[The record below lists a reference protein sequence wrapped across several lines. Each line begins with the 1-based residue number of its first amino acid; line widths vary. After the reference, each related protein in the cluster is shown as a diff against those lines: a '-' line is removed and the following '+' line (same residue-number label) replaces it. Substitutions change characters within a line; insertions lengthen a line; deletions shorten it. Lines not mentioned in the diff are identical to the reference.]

1 VPDYFEKKY
10 KCYIYTFSQ
19 NFLNLPVTQTKMKNL
34 LKFSFLVLSL
44 LLAVSCTTKKPKAPE
59 DSQDKQFWQYAKTP
73 PMGWNSWDCFG
84 PTVTETEIRSNTD
97 YMAENLKKH
106 GWEYIVVDI
115 RWFVENDKAGGYN
128 ETDPIYTMDE
138 YGRFMPAIKKFPS
151 AADGKGFKT
160 LADYVHS
167 KGLKFGIHLMRG
179 IPVEAVKK
187 NTPIRGSSVKASEI
201 YSDKLQCGWLH
212 DMYTIDTLKTGAQEY
227 YNSIFNLYASWGVDY
242 VKVDDLSRPYHHGEI
257 AMIRRAIDQSGRP
270 MVFSTSPGAT
280 PLEKANHV
288 MNHANLWRICDD
300 FWDNWD
306 ALKPQF
312 VRCAKWAPYIG
323 EGHWP
328 DADMLPLG
336 RISVRGERGAD
347 RMTGFTHTEQYTLM
361 NLWAIF
367 RSPLMFGGDLPSNDE
382 FTLSLLTNDKVLTV
396 NQNSSNNKQL
406 KEENGLIVWTA
417 DIPGTEDKYVAFFNI
432 NDTASSDISVTL
444 EELGVSGNYKIENLW
459 NTNYEVTFDSKFSIS
474 VEPHASELMRFTKLK

>member
-1 VPDYFEKKY
+1 
-10 KCYIYTFSQ
+10 
-19 NFLNLPVTQTKMKNL
+19 MKNL
-34 LKFSFLVLSL
+34 IKLILLSL
-44 LLAVSCTTKKPKAPE
+44 PLVIFASCTSKQPKTVVE
-59 DSQDKQFWQYAKTP
+59 NQDKSFWKLAKTP
-73 PMGWNSWDCFG
+73 PMGWNSWDCYG
-84 PTVTETEIRSNTD
+84 PTVTEAEIRTNTD
-97 YMAENLKKH
+97 YMATNLKQH

-138 YGRFMPAIKKFPS
+138 YGRFLPAVKKFPS

-179 IPVEAVKK
+179 IPVLAVK
-187 NTPIRGSSVKASEI
+187 NNCPIMGSNVKASEV

-212 DMYTIDTLKTGAQEY
+212 DMYTVDTLKSGAQEY

-257 AMIRRAIDQSGRP
+257 AMIRKAIDQSGRP

-347 RMTGFTHTEQYTLM
+347 RMTGFTKPEQYTLM

-382 FTLSLLTNDKVLTV
+382 FTLSLLTNVEVLAV
-396 NQNSSNNKQL
+396 NQNSMNNRQL
-406 KEENGLIVWTA
+406 KEGAGLIVWTA
-417 DIPGTEDKYVAFFNI
+417 DVPGTEDKYVAFFNT
-432 NDTASSDISVTL
+432 NDAGTSEVSATL
-444 EELGVSGNYKIENLW
+444 EELGVSGNYSVKDLW
-459 NTNYEVTFDSKFSIS
+459 SKEDKGTIVDKFSVS
-474 VEPHASELMRFTKLK
+474 LDPHASVLMRFSKVK

>member
-1 VPDYFEKKY
+1 MKNR
-10 KCYIYTFSQ
+10 T
-19 NFLNLPVTQTKMKNL
+19 NLLFLSIVVFLMASCAGKQTKPVAENL
-34 LKFSFLVLSL
+34 N
-44 LLAVSCTTKKPKAPE
+44 T
-59 DSQDKQFWQYAKTP
+59 QFWQLAKTP
-73 PMGWNSWDCFG
+73 PMGWNSWDCYG
-84 PTVTETEIRSNTD
+84 PTVTETEIRANAD
-97 YMAENLKKH
+97 YMAEHLKQH

-128 ETDPIYTMDE
+128 QTDPIYTMDE
-138 YGRFMPAIKKFPS
+138 YGRFLPAVKKFPS
-151 AADGKGFKT
+151 AADGNGFKT
-160 LADYVHS
+160 LADYIHS
-167 KGLKFGIHLMRG
+167 RGLKFGIHLMRG

-187 NTPIRGSSVKASEI
+187 NTPILESNVKASEI
-201 YSDKLQCGWLH
+201 YSDSLQCQWLR

-227 YNSIFNLYASWGVDY
+227 YNSIFKQYASWGVDY

-257 AMIRRAIDQSGRP
+257 AMIRKAIDQSGRP

-280 PLEKANHV
+280 PLEKAGHV

-300 FWDNWD
+300 FWDNWGM
-306 ALKPQF
+306 LHPQF
-312 VRCAKWAPYIG
+312 KRCADWAPYVG

-347 RMTGFTHTEQYTLM
+347 RMTGFTQTEQYTLM

-382 FTLSLLTNDKVLTV
+382 FTLSLLTNDEVLAV
-396 NQNSSNNKQL
+396 NQHSSNNKQL

-417 DIPGTEDKYVAFFNI
+417 NVPETEDKYVAFFNS
-432 NDTASSDISVTL
+432 NDAGISDILVTL
-444 EELGVSGNYKIENLW
+444 AELGVSGNYSVKDLW
-459 NTNYEVTFDSKFSIS
+459 SKEDKGSVTDKFMVS
-474 VEPHASELMRFTKLK
+474 VEPHASVLVRFSKVK

>member
-1 VPDYFEKKY
+1 
-10 KCYIYTFSQ
+10 
-19 NFLNLPVTQTKMKNL
+19 MKNFFKL
-34 LKFSFLVLSL
+34 HFFVLSL
-44 LLAVSCTTKKPKAPE
+44 LLISSCTGKKPKTAE
-59 DSQDKQFWQYAKTP
+59 ENQDKQFLQVAKTP
-73 PMGWNSWDCFG
+73 PMGWNSWDCYG
-84 PTVTETEIRSNTD
+84 PTVTETEIRTNTD

-128 ETDPIYTMDE
+128 QTDPIYTMDE
-138 YGRFMPAIKKFPS
+138 YGRFLPAVKKFPS
-151 AADGKGFKT
+151 AADGNGFKT

-179 IPVEAVKK
+179 IPVLAVK
-187 NTPIRGSSVKASEI
+187 NNCPILGSKIKASEI
-201 YSDKLQCGWLH
+201 YSDSLQCKWLR
-212 DMYTIDTLKTGAQEY
+212 DMYTINARKDGAREY

-242 VKVDDLSRPYHHGEI
+242 VKIDDLSRPYHQAEI
-257 AMIRRAIDQSGRP
+257 ELIRKAIDQCGRP

-280 PLEKANHV
+280 PLEKADHV

-312 VRCAKWAPYIG
+312 KRCADWAPYIG
-323 EGHWP
+323 GGHWP

-336 RISVRGERGAD
+336 RISIRGERGND
-347 RMTGFTHTEQYTLM
+347 RMTGFSKTEQYTLM
-361 NLWAIF
+361 NLWAMF

-382 FTLSLLTNDKVLTV
+382 FTLSLLTNDEVLAV
-396 NQNSSNNKQL
+396 NQASANNKQL

-417 DIPGTEDKYVAFFNI
+417 DVPKSEDKYVTFFNI
-432 NDTASSDISVTL
+432 NDTETSEISVTFT
-444 EELGVSGNYKIENLW
+444 ELGISGNYSVKDLW
-459 NTNYEVTFDSKFSIS
+459 SKKDKGLVNDKFTVS
-474 VEPHASELMRFTKLK
+474 VEPHASVLVRFSKVK